1 MMEQQVLDPIVE
13 MMLVVVEE
21 EHVLD
26 HPLVF
31 GFSSKHMAGNRLRLK
46 NFVKKFIETVRFWN
60 DNYGAIMG
68 YGDYVIGD
76 NEIFRAS
83 KKHTHKPKS
92 KNIIM
97 EVLHTLHMDLY
108 GPMRVQSINGKKY
121 ILVIIDYY
129 SRFTWVKFLRSKDKT
144 PEFVIKFLKKIQV
157 ERRRQKTKLYSCES
171 CSDNADIFKSSDVFM
186 GGAEAVATAC
196 YTQNRSL
203 IHTRHNKTSYELVHN
218 KKHDLKFLRVFGALC
233 YPINDSEDLG
243 KLKATA
249 DIGIFIGYD
258 PNRKVVSA
266 GILSSTTIDQD
277 APSTSHLPSSS
288 KVQPPISHQG
298 IAAGPTIK
306 DNPFTDAEDNPFVN
320 MFVLKPS
327 SKESSSGDVSS
338 ADSNQVIQPHNHLEN
353 EQGTISSEGISQE
366 EGIDFKESF
375 SPVAWIE
382 AIRIFIAN
390 ATIKNMII
398 YQIDVK
404 TAFLND
410 EVKEEVYQAPRA
422 WYNTL
427 SRLFLDNKFSKG
439 VVDPM
444 LFTRKTGKHIL
455 LVQIYVDDIIFAS
468 TDPKACDIFSKEMSS
483 KFQMSMMG
491 KMSFFLGLQVSQSP
505 KGIFTNQSKYALEIL
520 TKYRMDTSDPVD
532 TLMVDRSKL
541 DEDLL
546 GILVDHTQFRRMV
559 GSLMYLIA
567 SQPDLVFAV
576 CMCASIINWG
586 LWYSKDLA
594 MALMAYA
601 DADHAGC
608 RDTRRS
614 ASVLRTASVAA
625 KPYQGDSSEIYLIT
639 SNIYTDKRCYR
650 PLFRNT
656 EGDVVVMS
664 KFLRFPITAA
674 CKIILAKT
682 DAQKTVEVADRKVLV
697 IKEKKKA
704 QA

>member
-1 MMEQQVLDPIVE
+1 MPHVKLVLSKVKQVWKASEKLFANVGYQWKPTGRKFTLREQC
-13 MMLVVVEE
+13 
-21 EHVLD
+21 
-26 HPLVF
+26 PLNRFTNSKVMPVKEPERVS
-31 GFSSKHMAGNRLRLK
+31 FSNTMITGRFSNSSQQPLTRYKRKTKQEKAISNGIPTTGNRSRLR

-68 YGDYVIGD
+68 YGDYMIGD
-76 NEIFRAS
+76 NEIFR
-83 KKHTHKPKS
+83 
-92 KNIIM
+92 
-97 EVLHTLHMDLY
+97 Y

-121 ILVIIDYY
+121 ILVIMDYY
-129 SRFTWVKFLRSKDKT
+129 SRFNWVKFLRSKDKT

-157 ERRRQKTKLYSCES
+157 ERRRRKIKLYSCES

-218 KKHDLKFLRVFGALC
+218 KKPDLKFLRVFGALC
-233 YPINDSEDLG
+233 YPINDSEDLE

-249 DIGIFIGYD
+249 DIGIFVGYD

-266 GILSSTTIDQD
+266 GIPSSTTIDQD
-277 APSTSHLPSSS
+277 APSISHLPSSS

-306 DNPFTDAEDNPFVN
+306 DNPFADAEDNPFVN
-320 MFVLKPS
+320 MYVLKPS

-338 ADSNQVIQPHNHLEN
+338 ADSNQVIQPHNHLKKWSKDHPIDN
-353 EQGTISSEGISQE
+353 LTVNPSRHSNPGMLRLPWMKLTGLKLCKKKFTNLIGFKNRKYEGISQE

-382 AIRIFIAN
+382 AIRIFIEN

-410 EVKEEVYQAPRA
+410 ELKEEVYVSQPEGFVDPDHPTYLYHLKKALYGLKQAPRA

-439 VVDPM
+439 VVDPT

-483 KFQMSMMG
+483 KF
-491 KMSFFLGLQVSQSP
+491 
-505 KGIFTNQSKYALEIL
+505 
-520 TKYRMDTSDPVD
+520 
-532 TLMVDRSKL
+532 
-541 DEDLL
+541 
-546 GILVDHTQFRRMV
+546 
-559 GSLMYLIA
+559 
-567 SQPDLVFAV
+567 
-576 CMCASIINWG
+576 
-586 LWYSKDLA
+586 
-594 MALMAYA
+594 
-601 DADHAGC
+601 
-608 RDTRRS
+608 
-614 ASVLRTASVAA
+614 
-625 KPYQGDSSEIYLIT
+625 
-639 SNIYTDKRCYR
+639 
-650 PLFRNT
+650 
-656 EGDVVVMS
+656 
-664 KFLRFPITAA
+664 
-674 CKIILAKT
+674 
-682 DAQKTVEVADRKVLV
+682 
-697 IKEKKKA
+697 
-704 QA
+704 